1 MRSPQAKAARDAEV
15 LAKKA
20 REIARKQAIVDRRK
34 VAEEAKLAAE
44 AAKIEE
50 KKKQLVDLADV
61 QRELLNA
68 TRPATLLEYTR
79 ARGMPDDVIYHPRY
93 NFPKCPPDASLQQL
107 ESFCFARDWPA
118 EYGGLGAYRHL
129 QNFIRITWPEIQ
141 WNEWMERMLRS
152 LCDADYV
159 IRDGGNMV
167 DGGSGSMVRV
177 GGTTLRYVSWVGCG
191 SASKAQPLDAI
202 VYTPSG
208 PKRMGDVNPGDF
220 VCTPNGPP
228 AKVTATFPQHPKQI
242 YRVNFADGSS
252 TRCCGEHLW
261 KITDGG
267 LRSDKIVDTIFLSRF
282 VSKPRRVGKIRCD
295 LGVRLL
301 SNPVEFS
308 HREVSIDP
316 YLLGVLLG
324 DGMLGG
330 ASKVSTRLALSSVDP
345 EIIDRVRKEIG
356 PSYDLFQRPGTCD
369 YNLARVNRNTRS
381 HNQFIESLR
390 GYGLWGKLSY
400 DKFVPEDYMLNS
412 VHVRME
418 LLRGLMDTDGH
429 LSRGKACFSSSS
441 EKLSRAVQWIVRSI
455 GGTATVHAYKTS
467 YHYKGKL
474 KSGALSYKVSIRYHT
489 PRDLFFLSRKKAK
502 ARSGLRGSNQRIIT
516 SVELAGFEPAQCILI
531 DDAEHLYLTDDFI
544 PTHNTFCAG
553 LFACAWF
560 MFDYFRGAEAHTQ
573 FRQTSVT
580 LTSTSKGII
589 AQRVWPVIQ
598 KCYHDAKDCDGKKLK
613 WGHLVDSKKMV
624 QAVKGDEKHSICA
637 LAVEPGDLQA
647 SLDKIK
653 GRHTPRMMVV
663 VDEANSTPQAIFEC
677 FPNMLTSVTELIV
690 LVIGNAGSRLD
701 PHGRCCEPKRGWK
714 SISIDDDQWE
724 TKGVE
729 QWGIGPGVALHFD
742 GSRSPNVIAGR
753 TEHRFIYSFERW
765 QQVLRMGDEYRN
777 TLQHWSQDRGF
788 WPPDGLQ
795 TTVFTEALVLSHD
808 GMGRFDWIDIPQP
821 VAALDTAFGGDDCV
835 YTPGLLGLVRGPKLA
850 LQLLTPVLVPFNPDS
865 SDSIDFQIAQWFIAR
880 CKRDKVEP
888 QMAGLDSSGTG
899 RGVAAFVD
907 QLWSPRIHKVEFG
920 GSASDLP
927 ASTTDPRASS
937 EVYSNRVTELWYACR
952 ELLSSDQLRGLGDQA
967 VKEFCSRT
975 YEFISRRYLVEPKKK
990 MKIRLGYSP
999 DYADS
1004 TVVMV
1009 EVARR
1014 NGLKAAPVAGA
1025 PRHLNSNAVW
1035 DEAQRDV
1042 ALLTEGDYGS
1052 TNEYAAYADM

>member
-20 REIARKQAIVDRRK
+20 REVARKQAIVDRRK
-34 VAEEAKLAAE
+34 AAEEAKLAAE

-191 SASKAQPLDAI
+191 SASK
-202 VYTPSG
+202 
-208 PKRMGDVNPGDF
+208 
-220 VCTPNGPP
+220 
-228 AKVTATFPQHPKQI
+228 
-242 YRVNFADGSS
+242 
-252 TRCCGEHLW
+252 
-261 KITDGG
+261 
-267 LRSDKIVDTIFLSRF
+267 
-282 VSKPRRVGKIRCD
+282 
-295 LGVRLL
+295 
-301 SNPVEFS
+301 
-308 HREVSIDP
+308 
-316 YLLGVLLG
+316 
-324 DGMLGG
+324 
-330 ASKVSTRLALSSVDP
+330 
-345 EIIDRVRKEIG
+345 
-356 PSYDLFQRPGTCD
+356 
-369 YNLARVNRNTRS
+369 
-381 HNQFIESLR
+381 
-390 GYGLWGKLSY
+390 
-400 DKFVPEDYMLNS
+400 
-412 VHVRME
+412 
-418 LLRGLMDTDGH
+418 
-429 LSRGKACFSSSS
+429 
-441 EKLSRAVQWIVRSI
+441 
-455 GGTATVHAYKTS
+455 
-467 YHYKGKL
+467 
-474 KSGALSYKVSIRYHT
+474 
-489 PRDLFFLSRKKAK
+489 
-502 ARSGLRGSNQRIIT
+502 
-516 SVELAGFEPAQCILI
+516 
-531 DDAEHLYLTDDFI
+531 
-544 PTHNTFCAG
+544 TFCAG

-808 GMGRFDWIDIPQP
+808 GMGHFDWIDIPQP

-850 LQLLTPVLVPFNPDS
+850 LQLLTPILVPFNPDS

-952 ELLSSDQLRGLGDQA
+952 ELLSSDQLRGLGEQA

-1052 TNEYAAYADM
+1052 TNEYAAYADT